1 MNDMNQVQ
9 MNMMMNMNPNAMN
22 NMNQINMMNN
32 MQGNNMMN
40 NMNQM
45 NMMNNMQGNNMMN
58 NMNGMN
64 MMDINL
70 MNNMNQMNMMN
81 NMQMNNMNG
90 MNMMNQ
96 FNPAMPMPGMQN
108 MQGFVNNQQNNFFP
122 NNMQQ
127 ENYLSLIF
135 IINDFQQTKLTIL
148 CSHTDKMSD
157 VFEKLWAK
165 YGEKDPK
172 AKFVHNAKNIS
183 PSLTV
188 SESGL
193 TDKNVIQ
200 VLLLKYVKGAN

>member
-1 MNDMNQVQ
+1 MMNNMNNMNQMQ

-22 NMNQINMMNN
+22 NMNQI
-32 MQGNNMMN
+32 
-40 NMNQM
+40 

-96 FNPAMPMPGMQN
+96 FNPAMPMQGMQN

-148 CSHTDKMSD
+148 CSCTDKMSD

-200 VLLLKYVKGAN
+200 VMLLKYVKGAN

>member
-1 MNDMNQVQ
+1 MNGWANVYQNINDAQKLNNFLLTQ
-9 MNMMMNMNPNAMN
+9 MYNN
-22 NMNQINMMNN
+22 NMNQV
-32 MQGNNMMN
+32 
-40 NMNQM
+40 NQM
-45 NMMNNMQGNNMMN
+45 PFNN
-58 NMNGMN
+58 
-64 MMDINL
+64 
-70 MNNMNQMNMMN
+70 MN

-127 ENYLSLIF
+127 ENYINLIF
-135 IINDFQQTKLTIL
+135 IINDKKQTRIIIP
-148 CSHTDKMSD
+148 CSYTDKMGD
-157 VFEKLWAK
+157 IFDKLWSK
-165 YGEKDPK
+165 YGEKDST

-193 TDKNVIQ
+193 TNNTVIQ
-200 VLLLKYVKGAN
+200 VMLLRYIEGAN

>member
-1 MNDMNQVQ
+1 MNNMNQMQ

-45 NMMNNMQGNNMMN
+45 NMMNNMQMNNMNMMNGMNMMDMNLMN

-64 MMDINL
+64 MMNP
-70 MNNMNQMNMMN
+70 MNNFNQ
-81 NMQMNNMNG
+81 
-90 MNMMNQ
+90 MNQ

-127 ENYLSLIF
+127 ENYINLIF
-135 IINDFQQTKLTIL
+135 IINDKKQTKIIIP
-148 CSHTDKMSD
+148 CSYTDKMGD
-157 VFEKLWAK
+157 IFDKLWSK
-165 YGEKDPK
+165 YGEKDST

-193 TDKNVIQ
+193 TNNTVIQ
-200 VLLLKYVKGAN
+200 VMLLRYIEGAN

>member
-1 MNDMNQVQ
+1 MNNMNQMQ

-22 NMNQINMMNN
+22 NMNQMNIMNN

-45 NMMNNMQGNNMMN
+45 NMMNNMQMNNMNM
-58 NMNGMN
+58 MNGMN
-64 MMDINL
+64 MK
-70 MNNMNQMNMMN
+70 
-81 NMQMNNMNG
+81 
-90 MNMMNQ
+90 NQ
-96 FNPAMPMPGMQN
+96 FNPAMPMQGMQN

-127 ENYLSLIF
+127 ENYLNLIF
-135 IINDFQQTKLTIL
+135 IINDKKQTKIIIP
-148 CSHTDKMSD
+148 CSYTDKMGD
-157 VFEKLWAK
+157 IFDKLWSK
-165 YGEKDPK
+165 YGEKDST

-193 TDKNVIQ
+193 TNNTVIQ
-200 VLLLKYVKGAN
+200 VMLLRYIEGAN

>member
-1 MNDMNQVQ
+1 
-9 MNMMMNMNPNAMN
+9 
-22 NMNQINMMNN
+22 
-32 MQGNNMMN
+32 
-40 NMNQM
+40 
-45 NMMNNMQGNNMMN
+45 
-58 NMNGMN
+58 
-64 MMDINL
+64 
-70 MNNMNQMNMMN
+70 
-81 NMQMNNMNG
+81 
-90 MNMMNQ
+90 
-96 FNPAMPMPGMQN
+96 
-108 MQGFVNNQQNNFFP
+108 
-122 NNMQQ
+122 MQQ

-148 CSHTDKMSD
+148 CSCTDKMSD

-200 VLLLKYVKGAN
+200 VMLLKYLKGAN

>member
-1 MNDMNQVQ
+1 MNQMQ
-9 MNMMMNMNPNAMN
+9 MNMMMNMNPNAMY
-22 NMNQINMMNN
+22 NMNQMNMMNN

-96 FNPAMPMPGMQN
+96 FNPSMPMPGIQN
-108 MQGFVNNQQNNFFP
+108 MQGFVNNQQSNFFP

-148 CSHTDKMSD
+148 CSCTDKMSD

-200 VLLLKYVKGAN
+200 VMLLKYLKGAN

>member
-1 MNDMNQVQ
+1 
-9 MNMMMNMNPNAMN
+9 
-22 NMNQINMMNN
+22 
-32 MQGNNMMN
+32 
-40 NMNQM
+40 
-45 NMMNNMQGNNMMN
+45 
-58 NMNGMN
+58 
-64 MMDINL
+64 
-70 MNNMNQMNMMN
+70 
-81 NMQMNNMNG
+81 
-90 MNMMNQ
+90 
-96 FNPAMPMPGMQN
+96 
-108 MQGFVNNQQNNFFP
+108 
-122 NNMQQ
+122 MQQ

-148 CSHTDKMSD
+148 CSYTDKMSD

-200 VLLLKYVKGAN
+200 VMLLKYVKGAN